1 VASLPAGTV
10 RTTPR
15 APGRLWGR
23 RGRSSHNLGSMR
35 IVVVGAGAVGG
46 VVAANLAIAGTS
58 VVAVARGEHGR
69 VIRESGLRYESPVGT
84 TTVELPVVAAIG
96 EIEFTDDDVIL
107 LGVKSQDTVGV
118 LNDLRAAGVTGQPI
132 VCMQNGVENE
142 RLALRLFPNVYGM
155 VVMLP
160 ADHHGP
166 GVVRVWTA
174 PSSGLLDIG
183 RYPHGVDDLCV
194 ELAATLRAATFGS
207 IPRDDIMSWKYRK
220 LLMNLGN
227 AIEAVC
233 GREGFAPLIDMVQ
246 AEGEAALAAAGIS
259 VISVEDDQARRG
271 DALTIQPVGDDH
283 RRAGGSTWQ
292 SLRRGTGA
300 IETDYLTGEIV
311 LLGRLHG
318 VPTPANLALQTL
330 AAEMARAG
338 EPPASRTVDDVLR
351 AIDSA

>member
-1 VASLPAGTV
+1 
-10 RTTPR
+10 
-15 APGRLWGR
+15 
-23 RGRSSHNLGSMR
+23 MR

-46 VVAANLAIAGTS
+46 VVAANLAIAGTP

-69 VIRESGLRYESPVGT
+69 AMRESGLRYESPAGT
-84 TTVELPVVAAIG
+84 RIVELPVATSVG
-96 EIEFTDDDVIL
+96 EVEFTDDDVVM
-107 LGVKSQDTVGV
+107 LGVKSQDTAGV
-118 LNDLRAAGVTGQPI
+118 LNDLRAAGVTDQPI

-142 RLALRLFPNVYGM
+142 RQALRLFPNVYGM

-160 ADHHGP
+160 ADHHSP
-166 GVVRVWTA
+166 GVVRVWTS
-174 PSSGLLDIG
+174 PSSGLLDVG
-183 RYPHGVDDLCV
+183 RYPHGVDDLS
-194 ELAATLRAATFGS
+194 ERLAATLEAATFGS

-233 GREGFAPLIDMVQ
+233 GRDGFGRLHEMVQ
-246 AEGEAALAAAGIS
+246 AEANAALVAAGIS
-259 VISVEDDQARRG
+259 VVSAEEDRARRG
-271 DALTIQPVGDDH
+271 DALTIQPVGDQQ

-292 SLRRGTGA
+292 SLQRGTGT

-318 VPTPANLALQTL
+318 VPTPANRALQRL
-330 AAEMARAG
+330 AAEMSRAG

-351 AIDSA
+351 EIADG

>member
-1 VASLPAGTV
+1 
-10 RTTPR
+10 
-15 APGRLWGR
+15 
-23 RGRSSHNLGSMR
+23 MR

-46 VVAANLAIAGTS
+46 VVAANLALAGTP

-69 VIRESGLRYESPVGT
+69 VMRESGLRYESPSGAR
-84 TTVELPVVAAIG
+84 TVELPVVTAVG
-96 EIEFTDDDVIL
+96 EIDVTDDDVFM
-107 LGVKSQDTVGV
+107 LGIKSQDTSGV
-118 LNDLRAAGVTGQPI
+118 LNDLRAAGVTDQPI
-132 VCMQNGVENE
+132 VCLQNGVDNE
-142 RLALRLFPNVYGM
+142 RQALRLFPNVYGT

-160 ADHHGP
+160 ADHHSP

-174 PSSGLLDIG
+174 PSSGLLDVG
-183 RYPHGVDDLCV
+183 RYPHGIDDLTV
-194 ELAATLRAATFGS
+194 QLAATLGAATFGS

-233 GREGFAPLIDMVQ
+233 GRSGFGRLGELVH
-246 AEGEAALAAAGIS
+246 AEGEAVLAAAGIP
-259 VISVEDDQARRG
+259 VVSVEEDRARRG
-271 DALTIQPVGDDH
+271 DALTIQPVEGEE

-292 SLRRGTGA
+292 SLRRGTGT

-318 VPTPANLALQTL
+318 VPTPANCALQTL

-338 EPPASRTVDDVLR
+338 EPPASRSVDAVLQ
-351 AIDSA
+351 AIDAG